1 MKVTKIIYSK
11 KFPYAPYLNESIG
24 FEADVLEGENVYDSI
39 QILRELAE
47 NSFKTAHPTVIP
59 QTPVEQTRSKEEMVA
74 DTIQAITST
83 LTMKELEEYKLL
95 KGVSKDIFN
104 AYNVREKEL
113 IKYSP
118 VSK

>member
-47 NSFKTAHPTVIP
+47 NSFKTAHPTVIL
-59 QTPVEQTRSKEEMVA
+59 QTPVEEVLSKEEIKA
-74 DTIQAITST
+74 NTLKAISECKTQE
-83 LTMKELEEYKLL
+83 ELEEFKLL
-95 KGVSKDIFN
+95 KSTDRNIFI
-104 AYNVREKEL
+104 AYNAKQVQLLSCNK
-113 IKYSP
+113 
-118 VSK
+118 